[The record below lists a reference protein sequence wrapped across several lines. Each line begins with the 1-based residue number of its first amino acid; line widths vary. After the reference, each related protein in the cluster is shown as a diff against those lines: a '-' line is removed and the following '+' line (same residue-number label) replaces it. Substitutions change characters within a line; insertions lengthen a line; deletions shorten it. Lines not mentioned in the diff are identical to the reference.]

1 MGYIS
6 LFARVVQ
13 HKISSTMGFRHQTK
27 ANAAKDS
34 RISLKKQGTTS
45 TDSLESLQPA
55 QGTSLQPVLQMVRH
69 PNPPQDKTPQ
79 PVEDKSLET
88 FRKKCYEFRS
98 KNQNVMASRVAN
110 ATNVEGTSGMD
121 ERRRIRLNRRAML

>member
-45 TDSLESLQPA
+45 TDSLESLQPP
-55 QGTSLQPVLQMVRH
+55 QDKSLQPV
-69 PNPPQDKTPQ
+69 
-79 PVEDKSLET
+79 EDNSLET

-121 ERRRIRLNRRAML
+121 ERRRIRLNRRAMLDPLRR